1 MNLYKNS
8 FEREKMKSKLRKL
21 IPNKI
26 ISYNLVIII
35 ITSALLMIYSALQL
49 SSSLQIINMNN
60 ENKIKEEVYDTLQ
73 QYYNNI
79 QEVEVSFLEYN
90 SGFIPSIEELKANLN
105 ENEKITTN
113 LLNKNM
119 DISQTNEIIKI
130 QNYQYDIKK
139 EILSYVAQGS
149 LNDASSQEKITNDLF
164 ALNLMVKNLYNNV
177 LNDTRE
183 NNNVFMEKVKF
194 NNVLLTILFLVVGVQ
209 VFIFYRFR
217 ALLKNRILFLHDKIA
232 GFSISIN
239 KGRIEYPYLDE
250 FNPVINKF
258 NNMVDNLKFSFDK
271 IKNQNLEL
279 NKSKEALAESEM
291 KYRSIFENATEG
303 IFQANINGILVTAN
317 SEFIKILGYS
327 SKEELFI
334 NKNEF
339 INNTYVDINE
349 RNKIIDIIKE
359 QGNVKNFE
367 TKYYKKDRSI
377 IDVSINAHIINLGNE
392 ELLEGMV
399 RDITEL
405 KISEDRYKQLNKQL
419 EQRVIERTKELEIA
433 KEKAESANRA
443 KSEFIANIS
452 HEIRTPIN
460 AVIGF
465 SELLSTVVN
474 GKEEKNYLK
483 SIKAAGRSLLI
494 LINDILD
501 LSKIESNMLNIQYDT
516 VNPYVVFNEIE
527 QIFQLDIDKKS
538 LIFIKNIDEN
548 LPKALILDEG
558 RIRQILVNIVG
569 NAVKFTD
576 DGYIKLSVRKEWVG
590 KEHGKINLI
599 ISVEDTGIG
608 VPTDQQELI
617 FESFRQQ
624 DGQSTRKYGGTGLG
638 LSITKKL
645 VEMMNG
651 EIKLKSTIGEGSLFE
666 IVLNDVSVI
675 SKDIFTDNIS
685 FEKTE
690 SLMVDDSKSNSPVLN
705 ETLYS
710 AELKYKFFEEITL
723 NQIRE
728 NEDLI
733 QILRNEII
741 PKQESLKK
749 AMQIRKVRELAEE
762 IKQIGVEFKIN
773 DLIIYGEEL
782 FEYGDDFDMNN
793 IKTHLNKLSKL
804 STILGEVSNVR

>member
-1 MNLYKNS
+1 
-8 FEREKMKSKLRKL
+8 MKSKLKKL

-35 ITSALLMIYSALQL
+35 ITSALLMIYSTLQL

-79 QEVEVSFLEYN
+79 QEVQVSFLEYN

-105 ENEKITTN
+105 ENEEITTN
-113 LLNKNM
+113 LINKNM

-130 QNYQYDIKK
+130 QSYQNDIKK
-139 EILSYVAQGS
+139 EILSYVAKGS

-183 NNNVFMEKVKF
+183 NNNVFMEKVRF

-232 GFSISIN
+232 GFSISSN

-250 FNPVINKF
+250 FKPIINKF

-271 IKNQNLEL
+271 IKKQNLEL
-279 NKSKEALAESEM
+279 NKSKEALIESEM

-303 IFQANINGILVTAN
+303 IFQANINGRLVTAN

-327 SKEELFI
+327 SEEELFV

-349 RNKIIDIIKE
+349 RNKIIEIIKE
-359 QGNVKNFE
+359 QGSVKNFE

-377 IDVSINAHIINLGNE
+377 VDVSINAHIINLGNE

-465 SELLSTVVN
+465 SELLSTLIT

-501 LSKIESNMLNIQYDT
+501 LSKIESNMLNIQYDI
-516 VNPYVVFNEIE
+516 VNPYVVFNEIG
-527 QIFQLDIDKKS
+527 QIFQLDIDKKR
-538 LIFIKNIDEN
+538 LIFIKNIDEG

-558 RIRQILVNIVG
+558 RIRQILVNILG

-576 DGYIKLSVRKEWVG
+576 EGYIKLSVRKEWVDN
-590 KEHGKINLI
+590 EHSKINLI
-599 ISVEDTGIG
+599 VSVEDTGIG
-608 VPTDQQELI
+608 VPEDQQELI

-651 EIKLKSTIGEGSLFE
+651 EIKLKSTIGEGSIFE
-666 IVLNDVSVI
+666 IVLKDVSVI
-675 SKDIFTDNIS
+675 SKDTFADNTS
-685 FEKTE
+685 FDINE
-690 SLMVDDSKSNSPVLN
+690 SLIVEDSKSNSHVSIN
-705 ETLYS
+705 ETLS
-710 AELKYKFFEEITL
+710 SVELKFTFFEELTL
-723 NQIRE
+723 NQIIE
-728 NEDLI
+728 NEDLNKV
-733 QILRNEII
+733 LRNEII

-749 AMQIRKVRELAEE
+749 AMQIRKVRELAKE

-782 FEYGDDFDMNN
+782 FEYGDNFDMNN
-793 IKTHLNKLSKL
+793 IKIHLDKL
-804 STILGEVSNVR
+804 STLSNILGEVSNDRK

>member
-1 MNLYKNS
+1 
-8 FEREKMKSKLRKL
+8 MKSKLKKL

-35 ITSALLMIYSALQL
+35 ITSALLMIYSTLQL

-79 QEVEVSFLEYN
+79 QEVQVSFLEYN

-105 ENEKITTN
+105 ENEEITTN
-113 LLNKNM
+113 LINKNM

-130 QNYQYDIKK
+130 QSYQNDIKK
-139 EILSYVAQGS
+139 EILSYVAKGS

-183 NNNVFMEKVKF
+183 NNNVFMEKVRF

-232 GFSISIN
+232 GFSISSN

-250 FNPVINKF
+250 FKPIINKF

-271 IKNQNLEL
+271 IKKQNLEL
-279 NKSKEALAESEM
+279 NKSKEALIESEM

-303 IFQANINGILVTAN
+303 IFQANINGRLVTAN

-327 SKEELFI
+327 SEEELFV

-349 RNKIIDIIKE
+349 RNKIIEIIKE
-359 QGNVKNFE
+359 QGSVKNFE

-377 IDVSINAHIINLGNE
+377 VDVSINAHIINLGNE

-465 SELLSTVVN
+465 SELLSTLIT

-501 LSKIESNMLNIQYDT
+501 LSKIESNMLNIQYDI
-516 VNPYVVFNEIE
+516 VNPYVVFNEIG
-527 QIFQLDIDKKS
+527 QIFQLDIDKKR
-538 LIFIKNIDEN
+538 LIFIKNIDEG

-558 RIRQILVNIVG
+558 RIRQILVNILG

-576 DGYIKLSVRKEWVG
+576 EGYIKLSVRKEWVDN
-590 KEHGKINLI
+590 EHSKINLI
-599 ISVEDTGIG
+599 VSVEDTGIG
-608 VPTDQQELI
+608 VPEDQQELI

-651 EIKLKSTIGEGSLFE
+651 EIKLKSTIGEGSIFE
-666 IVLNDVSVI
+666 IVLKDVSVI
-675 SKDIFTDNIS
+675 SKDTFADNTS
-685 FEKTE
+685 FDINE
-690 SLMVDDSKSNSPVLN
+690 SLIVEDSKSNSHVSIN
-705 ETLYS
+705 ETLS
-710 AELKYKFFEEITL
+710 SVELKFTFFEELTL
-723 NQIRE
+723 NQIIE
-728 NEDLI
+728 NEDLNKV
-733 QILRNEII
+733 LRNEII

-749 AMQIRKVRELAEE
+749 AMQIRKVRELAKE

-782 FEYGDDFDMNN
+782 FEYGDNFDMNN
-793 IKTHLNKLSKL
+793 IKIHLDKL
-804 STILGEVSNVR
+804 STLSNVLGEVSNDRK